1 MFVNGKILH
10 TVQVAP
16 RPAHSMKTVR
26 LFLSLNEMGAKRGTV
41 PSLDGLRA
49 ISILLVL
56 GAHFISDRVFP
67 GGLGVYIFFVISG
80 FLITRLLIAENS
92 ETGRISLPLFY
103 LRRVLRL
110 YPVIIVFTIC
120 IITLDIVLG
129 RPYDLIEPLGA
140 LGYFSNYL
148 SVYLIS
154 HGVDRLMPYD
164 VFWSLS
170 VEEHFYILFPLA
182 FLWLRG
188 DPSRLLSALLGLFV
202 VCLGL
207 RLGLVWLHP
216 NYLNTVAIYLES
228 QYRLDSIGFGVA
240 LALACQLGSG
250 RRLLRSLAH
259 PFATVISVT
268 TIATCLAVRD
278 PWFRDTL
285 RYTVLGCAID
295 VLLAGVLFG
304 DALRPLQWA
313 LNTEPLM
320 WLGRLSYSIYIW
332 HEGVTSFLPRTGYPA
347 WQMTAVSLS
356 ATAVAAIVSYYLVE
370 RPFLHL
376 RRYLRTPEPAA
387 ILQIDPATLQAAVGT

>member
-1 MFVNGKILH
+1 
-10 TVQVAP
+10 
-16 RPAHSMKTVR
+16 MKTVR
-26 LFLSLNEMGAKRGTV
+26 LFLSSNEMAAKRGTV

-80 FLITRLLIAENS
+80 FLITRLLIVENAD
-92 ETGRISLPLFY
+92 TGGISLPLFY
-103 LRRVLRL
+103 LRRALRL
-110 YPVIIVFTIC
+110 YPVIIAFTIC
-120 IITLDIVLG
+120 IIAVDIVLG
-129 RPYDLIEPLGA
+129 RPYDLIEPVAA

-154 HGVDRLMPYD
+154 HGVERLMPYD

-188 DPSRLLSALLGLFV
+188 DPSRLLWAITGLFV

-207 RLGLVWLHP
+207 RLGVVGLHP
-216 NYLNTVAIYLES
+216 NNLTAITIYLES

-259 PFATVISVT
+259 PFATVTSL
-268 TIATCLAVRD
+268 TIIGACLAVRD

-304 DALRPLQWA
+304 DTLRLVQWA

-332 HEGVTSFLPRTGYPA
+332 HEGVASFLPRTGYPA
-347 WQMTAVSLS
+347 WQMAAISFS
-356 ATAVAAIVSYYLVE
+356 ATAVAAVVSYYLVE
-370 RPFLHL
+370 QPFLHL

-387 ILQIDPATLQAAVGT
+387 ILQLDPTTLQAAVGI